1 MAQFEEFNIDQGT
14 DVAINIHVT
23 DKNGAAKDLANY
35 SVAAKMKKSYSSDSD
50 STFSFTGNID
60 TPTTKGIA
68 IISMT
73 NTQTDA
79 IPSGRYLYDVE
90 LSFTDSSNN
99 VTIERILEGRINVTP
114 SVTK

>member
-1 MAQFEEFNIDQGT
+1 MAQFEEFTIDQGT

-23 DKNGAAKDLANY
+23 NNNGSPKDLANY

-50 STFSFTGNID
+50 STFDFTGNID

-79 IPSGRYLYDVE
+79 IPAGRYLYDVE
-90 LSFTDSSNN
+90 LSFVDSSGN
-99 VTIERILEGRINVTP
+99 TITERILEGRMQVTP

>member
-1 MAQFEEFNIDQGT
+1 MAQFEEFTIDQGT

-23 DKNGAAKDLANY
+23 DKNGAAKNLTNY
-35 SVAAKMKKSYSSDSD
+35 SVAAKMKKSYSSDS
-50 STFSFTGNID
+50 TFAFTGNID
-60 TPTTKGIA
+60 TPTTKGVA

-73 NTQTDA
+73 NSQTDA
-79 IPSGRYLYDVE
+79 IPAGRYLYDVE

-99 VTIERILEGRINVTP
+99 TVIERILEGRINVTP